1 MPTIQKTNNAS
12 FVLIYSLIVSRVQFR
27 NVPHARKV
35 LITMKKKE
43 HALAPAVRKLMAV
56 NVLRKAD

>member
-1 MPTIQKTNNAS
+1 MIQKTNNAS
-12 FVLIYSLIVSRVQFR
+12 FALIYSLIPSHARFR

-43 HALAPAVRKLMAV
+43 HALVPVIRKLMAV